1 MNANLDILSIDGFCI
16 DIMGRLSG
24 GLPAEALP
32 PANGTLIPQ
41 DWTTFAH
48 SFIDEDRSD
57 GSIPKSARSN
67 ALSRVVIADRNFD
80 DIRGTGR
87 ASASFYGALVNIA
100 YNAPY
105 GSIEESQARKCR
117 SAVFRTTFRRQLF
130 LSQRGYIGLCPAEAR
145 EDDMLCI
152 LLGVRVPLVL
162 RKQSE
167 HYVII
172 GDCYIDGVMDGELI
186 PEVEAG
192 KFIIER
198 FNIH

>member
-1 MNANLDILSIDGFCI
+1 MSTNLDILSIDGFCI
-16 DIMGRLSG
+16 DMMGRLSG

-57 GSIPKSARSN
+57 RSIPKSARTN

-117 SAVFRTTFRRQLF
+117 SAVFQTTCRRQLF
-130 LSQRGYIGLCPAEAR
+130 LSQRGYIGFCLTEAR
-145 EDDMLCI
+145 EDDLLCI
-152 LLGVRVPLVL
+152 LLGV
-162 RKQSE
+162 
-167 HYVII
+167 
-172 GDCYIDGVMDGELI
+172 
-186 PEVEAG
+186 
-192 KFIIER
+192 
-198 FNIH
+198 

>member
-1 MNANLDILSIDGFCI
+1 MSPDLDILSIDGFCV
-16 DIMGRLSG
+16 DTMGRLSG
-24 GLPAEALP
+24 GLPTEALP
-32 PANGTLIPQ
+32 PANGSLIPQ

-48 SFIDEDRSD
+48 SFIDEDQSE
-57 GSIPKSARSN
+57 GSIPKSARTN
-67 ALSRVVIADRNFD
+67 ALSRVIIADRNFD

-87 ASASFYGALVNIA
+87 ASASFYGAVVNIA

-105 GSIEESQARKCR
+105 GTIEQSQAKKCR
-117 SAVFRTTFRRQLF
+117 SAIFRTTFQRQLF
-130 LSQRGYIGLCPAEAR
+130 LSKRGYIGLCPAEAR
-145 EDDMLCI
+145 EDDLLCI

-192 KFIIER
+192 RFIIER